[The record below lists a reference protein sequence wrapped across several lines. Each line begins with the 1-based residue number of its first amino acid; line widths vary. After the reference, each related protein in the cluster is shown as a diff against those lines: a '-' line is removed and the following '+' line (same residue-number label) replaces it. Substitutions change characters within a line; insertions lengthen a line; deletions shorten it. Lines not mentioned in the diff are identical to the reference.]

1 MQFEVPRFCPNTAHC
16 ILDWVCLDFV
26 QQTVRHLLPVAVKL
40 KSPSSLPLLQLQ
52 LELLTGLLKEPVTLA
67 PLGNHTTS

>member
-26 QQTVRHLLPVAVKL
+26 QQTLRHLLPVAVKL
-40 KSPSSLPLLQLQ
+40 KSPSLLPLLQLQ
-52 LELLTGLLKEPVTLA
+52 LE
-67 PLGNHTTS
+67 